1 MKDKIIIVTAFLM
14 FFVMTIWVLPF
25 NIKHMVG
32 EDKEWVGFWGSYLG
46 ALFGMVAMI
55 IVGICTIVQQS
66 KFYKRQVDNN
76 GLNTKRN
83 YKLKFVEQIQE
94 VIQDLQSKQKELFLL
109 RYNNKDAINNNDL
122 GEMKAIKE
130 EIKFKLFKING
141 YVNILDAEE
150 NIKEIISE
158 VYTKQLIYVEMSCI
172 NNINQEELLL
182 HFEEVNSD
190 YQKLIHAIS
199 EARYKIVSLL

>member
-1 MKDKIIIVTAFLM
+1 M

-94 VIQDLQSKQKELFLL
+94 EIQDLQSKQKELFLL